1 MDYIPI
7 ARRTRSR
14 EALMYRKLHEE
25 LKRKNH
31 DKKLNAS
38 ESTSFSGFSDV
49 KGESFSGSCQKDN
62 VSESLEPDDNYGV
75 LKRKKSSGLRH
86 KDNGSE
92 NLGRGDYGVSKGRS
106 SSGSCQKDN
115 GSENLGLGDYGVAKG
130 KSSSGSCQRDN
141 ESDNLG
147 HGDDVLEKSDLGPY
161 DSVDKFDMGA
171 SNYEILGFECV
182 DNDDSE
188 ERDWRESGRVEVE
201 ESSSR
206 SISNGEKGTDVV
218 TISDSDSTSSSGE
231 SVEDSDDEVEIE
243 TSSSGDDDDCVEE
256 TPDDSSDF
264 EVVSSESEEEDQSHQ
279 EEEHQVSARETGSR
293 GKGDKVELRLKRKKW
308 SDSSNGKDD
317 AVDGGQ
323 KRDCVSKR
331 IRSQNNLES
340 SKKRIGLGTIN
351 HPICLD
357 KGDLEDFDHG
367 GDYCNGVVDG
377 ETFEIEEI
385 DDEEHV
391 QDFCGGQPTRKRIR
405 AYEDHEVVK
414 ILANSILD
422 KTEMPCEEIDEPVI
436 EPSLPLKFT
445 FGTEE
450 QVLVEKSEEEKEL
463 EKLWAEM
470 SLALCAD
477 DATDD
482 AVAENTADVTLED
495 ELDTDALCQ
504 QGKHQYILDEEIGI
518 KCKFCSFVNVE
529 IKYCTAP
536 FGRHTSGYSERRDYY
551 AVHLNVFDELHDQ
564 DCGRDSQPG
573 CDPFPAHA
581 RGTVWNI
588 IPGIGKDLHEHQRE
602 GFEFLWKNIAGGIYL
617 DKLKEPTSFDS
628 GSGGCII
635 SHAPGTGKTRL
646 AIVFLQTHMKLYP
659 TCRPVIIAPSSMLLS
674 WEAEFKKWKVDIP
687 FHNLNTPKV
696 SGEENVAALK
706 LFKYRQHSINSVR
719 MLKLY
724 SWKNDRSILGISY
737 KLFEELVGQ
746 DKKRSTMQQTNVD
759 GMVRK
764 ILLELPGL
772 LVLDEGHTPRN
783 DQSLIWK
790 ALSKVRTE
798 KRIILSGTPFQN
810 NFDELYNTLCL
821 ARPKFADRMS
831 SKFNV
836 FFERKH
842 GRKVNGARRNW
853 TSLTSPLGRVTDD
866 RLKAERLEEVRAMI
880 RPFVHVHKGNILQQR
895 LPGLRD
901 AMIILQP
908 PYLQKSLLD
917 KIEQKENLRTS
928 FDLEYLVS
936 LVSVHPSLLLKHS
949 FNLEEFGGRG
959 MLEKL
964 RLNPDVGVKTKFLIE
979 LIRLSGAIS
988 EKVLVFSQYLHPLT
1002 FICKLL
1008 ESRFNWIE
1016 GKEILRMTGKVDT
1029 VQRQSLIMDFNSRN
1043 SQAKVML
1050 ASTKACSEGINLV
1063 GASRVVLLDVVW
1075 NPAVERQAI
1084 SRAYRLGQEKVV
1096 HIYRLVISGTM
1107 EEEKYC
1113 RQAEKER
1120 LSELVF
1126 YSSER
1131 AHNREKISYDVSED
1145 AKDAILEEMINRN
1158 KLKDMFKRII
1168 YQPKDSN
1175 LVDSFGLVNL

>member
-1 MDYIPI
+1 
-7 ARRTRSR
+7 
-14 EALMYRKLHEE
+14 MYRKLHEE

-75 LKRKKSSGLRH
+75 LKRKKSGGLRH

-130 KSSSGSCQRDN
+130 KSSSGSCQRDD

-188 ERDWRESGRVEVE
+188 ERGWRESGRVEVE

-206 SISNGEKGTDVV
+206 SKSNGENGTDVV

-231 SVEDSDDEVEIE
+231 SVGDSDDEVEIE

-264 EVVSSESEEEDQSHQ
+264 EVVSSESEEEDQSNQ

-308 SDSSNGKDD
+308 SGSSNGKDD

-323 KRDCVSKR
+323 KRDYVSKR

-340 SKKRIGLGTIN
+340 SKKRSGLGTIN

-687 FHNLNTPKV
+687 FHNLNTPKDV
-696 SGEENVAALK
+696 K
-706 LFKYRQHSINSVR
+706 QI
-719 MLKLY
+719 
-724 SWKNDRSILGISY
+724 
-737 KLFEELVGQ
+737 Q
-746 DKKRSTMQQTNVD
+746 
-759 GMVRK
+759 
-764 ILLELPGL
+764 
-772 LVLDEGHTPRN
+772 
-783 DQSLIWK
+783 
-790 ALSKVRTE
+790 
-798 KRIILSGTPFQN
+798 
-810 NFDELYNTLCL
+810 C
-821 ARPKFADRMS
+821 
-831 SKFNV
+831 

-901 AMIILQP
+901 AMIILRP

-949 FNLEEFGGRG
+949 FDLEEFGGRG

-1175 LVDSFGLVNL
+1175 LVDSFGLTKRTKKAGIVGKYGRHPYGASLRKQIKKMEVSQHSKFFCEFCGKYAVKRKAVGIWGCKDCGKVKAGGAYTLNTASAVTVRSTIRRLREQTES